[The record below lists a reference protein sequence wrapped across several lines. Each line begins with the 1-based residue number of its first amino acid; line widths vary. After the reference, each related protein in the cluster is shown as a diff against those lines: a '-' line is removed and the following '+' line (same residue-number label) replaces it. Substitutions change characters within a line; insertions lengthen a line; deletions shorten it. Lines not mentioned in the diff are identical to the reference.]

1 MQKTIYEDYK
11 YGMQDTSRAYVG
23 CKYTFAEFLEA
34 EEVMF
39 KLRLLVQKYILPEAD
54 LEDTLETHLYYL
66 QPGSFLVKI
75 YDQMK
80 ARVKINILEEKKSL
94 MGKSKKEYVTRQL
107 KISELVQMTPE
118 EKEAAGIVIQEL
130 SVSKLAIM
138 MM

>member
-11 YGMQDTSRAYVG
+11 YGMQDTSRVYVG

-39 KLRLLVQKYILPEAD
+39 KFRLLVQKYILPEAD
-54 LEDTLETHLYYL
+54 PEDTLETHLYYL
-66 QPGSFLVKI
+66 QSGNFLVKL

-80 ARVKINILEEKKSL
+80 ARVKINIIEEKKSL
-94 MGKSKKEYVTRQL
+94 VGKPKKEYVTRQL
-107 KISELVQMTPE
+107 KVSELVQMTPE

-130 SVSKLAIM
+130 SASKLAIM

>member
-11 YGMQDTSRAYVG
+11 YGMQDTSRVYVG

-39 KLRLLVQKYILPEAD
+39 KFRLLVQKYILPEAD
-54 LEDTLETHLYYL
+54 PEDTLETHLYYL
-66 QPGSFLVKI
+66 QSGNFLVKL

-80 ARVKINILEEKKSL
+80 ARVKINIIEEKKSL
-94 MGKSKKEYVTRQL
+94 VGKPKKEYVTRQL
-107 KISELVQMTPE
+107 KVSELVRMTPE

-130 SVSKLAIM
+130 SASKLAIM

>member
-11 YGMQDTSRAYVG
+11 YGMQDTSRVYVG

-39 KLRLLVQKYILPEAD
+39 KFRLLVQKYILPEAD
-54 LEDTLETHLYYL
+54 PEDTLETHLYYL
-66 QPGSFLVKI
+66 QPGNFLVKL

-80 ARVKINILEEKKSL
+80 ARVKINIIEEKKSL
-94 MGKSKKEYVTRQL
+94 VGKPKKEYVTRQL
-107 KISELVQMTPE
+107 KVSELVRMTPE

-130 SVSKLAIM
+130 SASKLAIM